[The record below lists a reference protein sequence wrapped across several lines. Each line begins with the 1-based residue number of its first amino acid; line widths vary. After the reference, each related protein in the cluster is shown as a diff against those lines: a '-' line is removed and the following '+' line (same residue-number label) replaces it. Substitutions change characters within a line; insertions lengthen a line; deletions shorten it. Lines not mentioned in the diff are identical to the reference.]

1 MTTDN
6 LTTAVLGLDEKG
18 WLLLDAASR
27 AGCFQIKAVADQDP
41 QKAEK
46 AAARYGCEAYT
57 DYRQLIVQNQLD
69 CLLLATDTHAYG
81 EHLKT
86 AIKRK
91 FNILK
96 LAPPA
101 RNFEE
106 ASEYVQMAES
116 EQVKFAIANPARFYP
131 SYITAHEL
139 ILQGHIEHIFLI
151 TAYCSA
157 AVADRPAW
165 YADPRLAGGGVL
177 MHDCYQVID
186 QVLWSFPVP
195 QQVYAL
201 NTNGAPDK
209 QQRQYLTEDTSIVSL
224 RFTDALLGTIIATR
238 RNEVGPNETSLRIY
252 GKDALLTV
260 TENLVTLNTRE
271 GRHDQ
276 KWQYG
281 QDEPDTMRRLLS
293 SFARSIT
300 NPQEPSLVTSA
311 AESLNNMAV
320 LESAYLSARTGFPE
334 EPAKILQLAKSA
346 AGKSTSI

>member
-1 MTTDN
+1 MATEP
-6 LTTAVLGLDEKG
+6 LTAAVLGLDQKG
-18 WLLLDAASR
+18 WLLLDAASQSE
-27 AGCFQIKAVADQDP
+27 CFQIRAVADQDP

-46 AAARYGCEAYT
+46 AAAKYKCEAYT

-69 CLLLATDTHAYG
+69 CLLLATDIHAYG

-116 EQVKFAIANPARFYP
+116 EKVRFAVANPARFNP

-139 ILQGHIEHIFLI
+139 ILQGHVEQIYLIE
-151 TAYCSA
+151 AYCSV
-157 AVADRPAW
+157 AVADRPSW
-165 YADPRLAGGGVL
+165 YADPKLAGGGVL
-177 MHDCYQVID
+177 MHDCYPLID
-186 QVLWSFPVP
+186 QILWSFPVP

-209 QQRQYLTEDTSIVSL
+209 QQRLYLTEDTSLVSL
-224 RFTDALLGTIIATR
+224 RFSDALVGSITATR
-238 RNEVGPNETSLRIY
+238 RNEVEPKAQSLKVY
-252 GKDALLTV
+252 GRDTLLTV
-260 TENLVTLNTRE
+260 TEDLVTLNTRT
-271 GRHDQ
+271 GRENQ
-276 KWQYG
+276 RWQYG
-281 QDEPDTMRRLLS
+281 QDEPDTMRRLLC

-300 NPQEPSLVTSA
+300 NPEEPSLITA
-311 AESLNNMAV
+311 GREGLNNMAV

-334 EPAKILQLAKSA
+334 EPARILQLGRNA
-346 AGKSTSI
+346 AGKTTSI

>member
-1 MTTDN
+1 MTTGT
-6 LTTAVLGLDEKG
+6 LTAAVLGLDQKG
-18 WLLLDAASR
+18 LLLLDAASR
-27 AGCFQIKAVADQDP
+27 VECLQIKAVADQDL
-41 QKAEK
+41 QKAQK
-46 AAARYGCEAYT
+46 AAAKYGCEAYT

-69 CLLLATDTHAYG
+69 CLLLATDIHAYG

-106 ASEYVQMAES
+106 AWEYVQMAHS
-116 EQVKFAIANPARFYP
+116 ENVKFAVANPERFNP

-139 ILQGHIEHIFLI
+139 ILQNRIENIYLI

-157 AVADRPAW
+157 GTADRPAW
-165 YADPRLAGGGVL
+165 YADPKLAGGGVL
-177 MHDCYQVID
+177 MHDSYPVID
-186 QVLWSFPVP
+186 QILWSFPVP

-209 QQRQYLTEDTSIVSL
+209 QQRLYLTEDTSVVAL
-224 RFTDALLGTIIATR
+224 RFTDALAGSIVATR

-260 TENLVTLNTRE
+260 TPDSVTLTTGTGKGDE
-271 GRHDQ
+271 S
-276 KWQYG
+276 WQYG
-281 QDEPDTMRRLLS
+281 RDEPDTMRRLLS
-293 SFARSIT
+293 SFARSLMD
-300 NPQEPSLVTSA
+300 PEEPTLVTSA
-311 AESLNNMAV
+311 QDCLSSMAV

-334 EPAKILQLAKSA
+334 QPDRILQLAGKPA
-346 AGKSTSI
+346 AAATTV